1 MHLLFIHSFI
11 HSPRLMFFIFISL
24 NKSIYQRHVSRTVFM
39 VIDAMRTDFIQ
50 NQQNTSMKYLNKLI
64 SDGAACVLN
73 LNVEVP
79 TVTMPRI
86 KVTFI

>member
-1 MHLLFIHSFI
+1 
-11 HSPRLMFFIFISL
+11 
-24 NKSIYQRHVSRTVFM
+24 M

-50 NQQNTSMKYLNKLI
+50 NQQNTSMKYLNKLMD
-64 SDGAACVLN
+64 DGVACSLN

-86 KVTFI
+86 KVSFF